1 MTVTCEMQDERDGDG
16 IVRGRIMTNEN
27 SQIRF
32 GPVPIIIDVEASGF
46 GQGSYPVEI
55 GLVLPDGTPHCFL
68 VMPARGWRD
77 WDPEAEKIHGISRS
91 LVESHGRPVEEIA
104 WRLNGLLYGHTVYSD
119 AWSFDMSW
127 LGKLFD
133 KVNMPQKFEVAALR
147 DILSE
152 EQQRLWDDTRRLVE
166 KELNLRRHRAS
177 GDARILQETY
187 RRTLT
192 RAA

>member
-1 MTVTCEMQDERDGDG
+1 MQADGQAG
-16 IVRGRIMTNEN
+16 LPRGFRMSEEQSIRRRQSLPIVL
-27 SQIRF
+27 
-32 GPVPIIIDVEASGF
+32 DVEASGF

-68 VMPARGWRD
+68 VMPARDWQS
-77 WDPEAEKIHGISRS
+77 WDPEAEKVHGISRA
-91 LVESHGRPVEEIA
+91 VAESHGRPVEEVA
-104 WRLNGLLYGHTVYSD
+104 WRLNGLLYGQTVYSD

-133 KVNMPQKFEVAALR
+133 KVNMPQTFKLSSLR
-147 DILSE
+147 ELLTE
-152 EQQRLWDDTRRLVE
+152 EQERVWDETRRRVE
-166 KELNLRRHRAS
+166 QELALRRHRAS

-187 RRTLT
+187 RRTLS